1 VNHRNRPFGAV
12 SLLLAA
18 ACLFLGTLAGAQNA
32 PSPRNVAPPPNATTA
47 QNAEASRIRPG
58 DKLLISVWKEEGLTQ
73 TAIVR
78 PDGGFSFP
86 LAGELN
92 ARNKTIAAVTEE
104 IRSRLVRLIP
114 EAMVSVDVAELRGA
128 RVYIIGQ
135 VNMPG
140 EFIMVSSLDV
150 IQALSMAGGLTAFA
164 APSDIRILRRSAAGQ
179 TAIRFDYNAVIRGR
193 DLEQN
198 ITLEDGDV
206 VIVP

>member
-1 VNHRNRPFGAV
+1 MSLRQKMFGAL
-12 SLLLAA
+12 SLFFAA
-18 ACLFLGTLAGAQNA
+18 AWLMLGTAASAQNA
-32 PSPRNVAPPPNATTA
+32 ARPQNAPAPNA
-47 QNAEASRIRPG
+47 ESYRIRPG

-92 ARNKTIAAVTEE
+92 ARNKTIADVQEE
-104 IRSRLVRLIP
+104 IRSRLIRFIP
-114 EAMVSVDVAELRGA
+114 EALVSVDVAELRGA

-140 EFIMVSSLDV
+140 EFVMVSTLDV

-164 APSDIRILRRSAAGQ
+164 APSDIRILRRGPAGQ
-179 TAIRFDYNAVIRGR
+179 TAIRFDYNSVIRGR

-198 ITLEDGDV
+198 VTLEDGDV